1 MGRSIMRVASFIGGR
16 YLVGRQ
22 RQTFI
27 TLTTG
32 LSVAGVTVGVMAL
45 IVVISVMAGFEADL
59 TRRILGINPHIE
71 ITRPGAG
78 WDAMTDIGSRVTAD
92 PEVSDASPVVSAQA
106 MIRSSGGTAGAR
118 IQGILPEHGGYLAAF
133 CDGLSRLVP
142 SPDDTGVPRIPAILL
157 GRDLAGSVGALPGDT
172 VYLVSPVG
180 LISPMGHLPM
190 ARRFRVAGFID
201 TGMYEYDG
209 ALALVNAGE
218 ALRLSGA
225 EVAVHA
231 RLHDAD
237 RSGAV
242 TKRLAALLGADTVIR
257 DWRSMNRNFFFALKL
272 EKTCMFLLLSLIV
285 LVAAFNIAGSLIML
299 VMEKTRDIAI
309 LKAMGA
315 TDRVVRSIFVFRGLA
330 VGLMG
335 TILGTAAGVG
345 LCLALERHEF
355 IRLPEH
361 MFLTSTIPVRM
372 NPADMGLIAVAA
384 VVLCFLATLYPAG
397 RAARLNPVEAL
408 RRG

>member
-1 MGRSIMRVASFIGGR
+1 MRVASFIGGR

-22 RQTFI
+22 RQAFI

-71 ITRPGAG
+71 ITRSGADWEVMTG
-78 WDAMTDIGSRVTAD
+78 IADRVATDPDVADAGA
-92 PEVSDASPVVSAQA
+92 VVSAQA

-118 IQGILPEHGGYLAAF
+118 IQGILPEHAGYLAEF
-133 CDGLSRLVP
+133 CDGLFRLT
-142 SPDDTGVPRIPAILL
+142 SPPANDASPGPAILL
-157 GRDLAGSVGALPGDT
+157 GRDLAASVGALPGDI

-190 ARRFRVAGFID
+190 ARRFRVAGFIN

-209 ALALVNAGE
+209 ALALVNAAQ

-231 RLHDAD
+231 RLQEAD
-237 RSGAV
+237 RSDRVAE
-242 TKRLAALLGADTVIR
+242 RLSGLLGPDTVVR
-257 DWRSMNRNFFFALKL
+257 DWRTMNRNFFFALKL

-335 TILGTAAGVG
+335 TLLGTAAGVG
-345 LCLALERHEF
+345 LCLALKRHEF

-372 NPADMGLIAVAA
+372 NPADMVLIAVAA